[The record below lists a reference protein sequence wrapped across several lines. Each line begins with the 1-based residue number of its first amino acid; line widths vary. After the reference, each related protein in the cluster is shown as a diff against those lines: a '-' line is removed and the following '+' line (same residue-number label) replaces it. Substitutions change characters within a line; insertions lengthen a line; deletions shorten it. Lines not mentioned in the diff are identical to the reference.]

1 MSDIKKQATL
11 GRFFGASTTVA
22 KQPLS
27 LQASSSHSKKGSTIQ
42 PNPSSNPSLRP
53 SGDCKP
59 HGSPTHTAEESD
71 PPSHDPQSPRPLR
84 KQSKR
89 RIIQSDSESSPE
101 QDDPM
106 PSTPKKT
113 KGNKHAKNRLD
124 KPSCTVSNRNSQSPI
139 HSSPI
144 KKVGLSSPVD
154 AAGVKK
160 SNDSLEGSL
169 SDKNSKVQSPFT
181 LSKRPH
187 LFSKNP
193 ASPKTQEDSV
203 DPMTEPSNSIKF
215 SKGSNLTNSSLD
227 KSCKKAKDT
236 LSQSKTLPIAEVS
249 SVKQPDTESKLV
261 EGNSVL
267 YSVLCEVFADIE
279 GTTKRLEIQSYLA
292 KFFHKV
298 IKASPDSLTKCV
310 YLCIN
315 RICPEYKGKELGI
328 GESLLLKSLANAAGR
343 DVKTIKAEVD
353 LVGDLG
359 TVAQTKGSQ
368 KTLFT
373 PKPLTVG
380 SVFQSLVE
388 ICNISG
394 QHSQQRK
401 ISIIQK
407 MLVSCKGSE
416 AKYLIRSL
424 EGKLRIGLAEQT
436 VLSSLAHAA
445 VLSDPATAKL
455 STEKKT
461 LALAEAV
468 VVVKSV
474 YSAIPSY
481 DDIIPALLSYGVMDL
496 PKHCQ
501 MTPGIPMKP
510 MLAHPTKSL
519 VEVLDRFEGMS
530 FTCEYKYDG
539 ERAQIHRLEDGR
551 VIIYSRNSE
560 NLSGKYPE
568 VLERIPKASKEEI
581 KSFVLDCEA
590 VAWDVKKGC
599 ILPFQVLST
608 RKRKDVKSDDV
619 QVQVC
624 IFAFDLLYLNGQS
637 LITET
642 LQRRRELL
650 HNYFTEV
657 DGQFQFAKHMT
668 SDNVDEI
675 QTFLDDSI
683 VGNCEGLMVKTL
695 EKEASYE
702 PSKRSRNWLKV
713 KKDYVNGLG
722 DSLDLVVIGGFIG
735 RGKRTGWYGGY
746 LLACYDEDRESYQT
760 ICKIGTGFSEE
771 ALAEQAEFFKSHI
784 IDKPKPYYR
793 FGEGPNVRPDVW
805 FEPVQVWE
813 VKAADLSI
821 SPVHQAAFGQVDP
834 NKGISLR
841 FPRFIRVRDDKSPEQ
856 ATSASQVAEMYTSQ
870 NINTG
875 KALINE
881 EGADDDFEY

>member
-1 MSDIKKQATL
+1 MSNCCSVPSSSTSPKNS
-11 GRFFGASTTVA
+11 RFFGASTTVA

-27 LQASSSHSKKGSTIQ
+27 LQASSSHSKK
-42 PNPSSNPSLRP
+42 
-53 SGDCKP
+53 
-59 HGSPTHTAEESD
+59 ESD

-373 PKPLTVG
+373 PKPLTVD

-455 STEKKT
+455 STEKRH
-461 LALAEAV
+461 LHLQRR
-468 VVVKSV
+468 
-474 YSAIPSY
+474 AIPSY
-481 DDIIPALLSYGVMDL
+481 DDIIPALLSYGVTDL

-581 KSFVLDCEA
+581 KSFVLGLRGGGLGCE
-590 VAWDVKKGC
+590 KG
-599 ILPFQVLST
+599 
-608 RKRKDVKSDDV
+608 DVKSDDV

>member
-1 MSDIKKQATL
+1 
-11 GRFFGASTTVA
+11 
-22 KQPLS
+22 
-27 LQASSSHSKKGSTIQ
+27 
-42 PNPSSNPSLRP
+42 
-53 SGDCKP
+53 
-59 HGSPTHTAEESD
+59 
-71 PPSHDPQSPRPLR
+71 
-84 KQSKR
+84 
-89 RIIQSDSESSPE
+89 
-101 QDDPM
+101 M

-139 HSSPI
+139 HSSP
-144 KKVGLSSPVD
+144 
-154 AAGVKK
+154 
-160 SNDSLEGSL
+160 
-169 SDKNSKVQSPFT
+169 
-181 LSKRPH
+181 RPH

-261 EGNSVL
+261 EGNS
-267 YSVLCEVFADIE
+267 
-279 GTTKRLEIQSYLA
+279 LEIQSYLA

-373 PKPLTVG
+373 PKPLTVD

-481 DDIIPALLSYGVMDL
+481 DDIIPALLSYGVTDL

-590 VAWDVKKGC
+590 VAWDVKRG
-599 ILPFQVLST
+599 
-608 RKRKDVKSDDV
+608 DVKSDDV

>member
-1 MSDIKKQATL
+1 MLQGEKVQ
-11 GRFFGASTTVA
+11 RFF
-22 KQPLS
+22 
-27 LQASSSHSKKGSTIQ
+27 
-42 PNPSSNPSLRP
+42 R
-53 SGDCKP
+53 
-59 HGSPTHTAEESD
+59 
-71 PPSHDPQSPRPLR
+71 
-84 KQSKR
+84 
-89 RIIQSDSESSPE
+89 
-101 QDDPM
+101 
-106 PSTPKKT
+106 
-113 KGNKHAKNRLD
+113 
-124 KPSCTVSNRNSQSPI
+124 
-139 HSSPI
+139 
-144 KKVGLSSPVD
+144 
-154 AAGVKK
+154 
-160 SNDSLEGSL
+160 GSL
-169 SDKNSKVQSPFT
+169 SDKNSKVQ
-181 LSKRPH
+181 RPH

-215 SKGSNLTNSSLD
+215 SKGSSLTNSSLD

-236 LSQSKTLPIAEVS
+236 LSVEDITYAEVS

-261 EGNSVL
+261 EGNS
-267 YSVLCEVFADIE
+267 
-279 GTTKRLEIQSYLA
+279 LEIQSYLA

-373 PKPLTVG
+373 PKPLTVD

-394 QHSQQRK
+394 QH
-401 ISIIQK
+401 IF
-407 MLVSCKGSE
+407 G
-416 AKYLIRSL
+416 
-424 EGKLRIGLAEQT
+424 GKLRIGLAEQT

-445 VLSDPATAKL
+445 VLSDPGIAVRVL
-455 STEKKT
+455 HLPWCPLKKT

-474 YSAIPSY
+474 YRNSNETHACTS
-481 DDIIPALLSYGVMDL
+481 
-496 PKHCQ
+496 H
-501 MTPGIPMKP
+501 
-510 MLAHPTKSL
+510 KSL

-568 VLERIPKASKEEI
+568 VLERIPKVGAS
-581 KSFVLDCEA
+581 LH
-590 VAWDVKKGC
+590 
-599 ILPFQVLST
+599 
-608 RKRKDVKSDDV
+608 
-619 QVQVC
+619 
-624 IFAFDLLYLNGQS
+624 FAFDLLYLNGQS

-702 PSKRSRNWLKV
+702 PSQ
-713 KKDYVNGLG
+713 KDYVNGLG

-746 LLACYDEDRESYQT
+746 LLACYDEDHESYQT

-784 IDKPKPYYR
+784 IDKPKPYY
-793 FGEGPNVRPDVW
+793 
-805 FEPVQVWE
+805 
-813 VKAADLSI
+813 
-821 SPVHQAAFGQVDP
+821 
-834 NKGISLR
+834 
-841 FPRFIRVRDDKSPEQ
+841 RDDKSPEQ